1 MKILI
6 TTDLY
11 KPSVNGVVTS
21 VINLTKGLEAKGHEV
36 RILTLSPGHHSFVK
50 DGVFY
55 IGSVDTGRIYPG
67 THFRLRCPGSFKK
80 ELIAWHPDIVHS
92 QCEFSTFSIA
102 RRIAEACNAPL
113 IHTYHTVYEDYTHYF
128 CPVKPLGRRLVAGF
142 SRHVLNRADAV
153 IAPSQKVAD
162 LLERYNVNTRVSVI
176 PTGIDLH
183 AFSGYSPA
191 PNGTGLKLIFI
202 GRLAKEK
209 NIEELL
215 RMTAACSDLPIELI
229 IVGDGPEGPSLMKL
243 SEELGLGNTV
253 TFTGM
258 VPPEKVN
265 LYYRMG
271 DVFVNASNSETQG
284 LTYIE
289 AMASGLPMLCRKDA
303 CLSGIVMDKYN
314 GWQYENSAE
323 FRAHLIELL
332 DDRHLKKRLSEGSK
346 AVSRRFST
354 EYFADSA
361 EDLYLQCIRAKS
373 VQTLSSQ
380 NAAAGIGVMS
390 IN

>member
-36 RILTLSPGHHSFVK
+36 MILTLSPGHRSFEK
-50 DGVFY
+50 DGVCY

-67 THFRLRCPGSFKK
+67 THFRLSCPRRFKK
-80 ELIAWHPDIVHS
+80 ELIAWHPDVVHS

-102 RRIAEACNAPL
+102 RDIAEACNAPL

-128 CPVKPLGRRLVAGF
+128 CPIKPLGKRLAAGF
-142 SRHVLNRADAV
+142 SRHVLNLTDAV
-153 IAPSQKVAD
+153 IAPSRKVAD

-183 AFSGYSPA
+183 AFSASMPSP
-191 PNGTGLKLIFI
+191 NETGLKLVFV

-215 RMTAACSDLPIELI
+215 RMTAACADLPIELI
-229 IVGDGPEGPSLMKL
+229 IVGDGPEGPALRKL
-243 SEELGLGNTV
+243 CEELGLANTV

-258 VPPEKVN
+258 IPPEKVN
-265 LYYRMG
+265 LWYRKG

-289 AMASGLPMLCRKDA
+289 AMASGLPMLCKKDS
-303 CLSGIVMDKYN
+303 CLDGIVMDKYN
-314 GWQYENSAE
+314 GWQYENAGE
-323 FRAHLIELL
+323 FRTHLMELL
-332 DDRHLKKRLSEGSK
+332 DDRHLKNRLSEGSI

-361 EDLYLQCIRAKS
+361 EELYLQCIQEKACRMR
-373 VQTLSSQ
+373 SSG
-380 NAAAGIGVMS
+380 NSAAGIGVIP